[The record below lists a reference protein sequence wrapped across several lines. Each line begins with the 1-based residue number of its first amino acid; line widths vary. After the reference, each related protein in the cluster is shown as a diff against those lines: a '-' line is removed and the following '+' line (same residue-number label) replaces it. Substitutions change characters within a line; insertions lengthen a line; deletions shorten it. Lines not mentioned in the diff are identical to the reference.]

1 MRTID
6 LSVIGAASLEATP
19 QVLGRFGANRFL
31 IGVSECGVN
40 RGHRPNGGTTQRR
53 EKTMTTITTGTSGPR
68 AWKIALVAGAV
79 GLAALVVSNLPQTSS
94 DTTDQ
99 NVAATATAT
108 LPESVTGFEYND
120 EPTAGQAANPGVT
133 TQYAG
138 NSGELFPY
146 ENGPVPQ
153 TVASQGEIDLLAPVI
168 TQEFLDGPSSG
179 IQGTSRVDPGA
190 AVAAGLSPGAIDA
203 VVGGTSQSAPT
214 SDNLADARDRA
225 SVAEPTPP
233 QAFAASDEALVNP
246 VSEVNAGQMI
256 QDLIDAELAGPPQA
270 FAASDD
276 ALARGASLVSTGV
289 AAAATNAR
297 WEALAEA
304 YRNGTIVSYDTGG
317 PDPVTST
324 PPNSSAE
331 AGLEARWEAYRD
343 AVNSGSAGALYE
355 SSTVPTGVDP
365 ADSKFLGTQQ

>member
-79 GLAALVVSNLPQTSS
+79 GLATLVVSNLPQTSS

-190 AVAAGLSPGAIDA
+190 TVAAGLSPGAIDA

-225 SVAEPTPP
+225 SVAEPT
-233 QAFAASDEALVNP
+233 
-246 VSEVNAGQMI
+246 
-256 QDLIDAELAGPPQA
+256 PPQA

-317 PDPVTST
+317 PDPVRST